1 LVAIIDTPD
10 IGCGQVAVGVG
21 SAHGDCLKH
30 NLFVQT
36 IQAQFDTFLFSRY
49 GGRMGRPRTFE
60 QSERMTVWMEKSD
73 FDQLREIASQ
83 EDRPYSDIVR
93 DLIQRY
99 IKHWRSKRKSQ

>member
-1 LVAIIDTPD
+1 
-10 IGCGQVAVGVG
+10 
-21 SAHGDCLKH
+21 
-30 NLFVQT
+30 
-36 IQAQFDTFLFSRY
+36 
-49 GGRMGRPRTFE
+49 
-60 QSERMTVWMEKSD
+60 MTVWMEKSD